1 VANNSFLLGVLL
13 MMVLRIRWLLP
24 AAILLALH
32 FIVGLPMVFFWAALG
47 AWILYVL
54 FSIALGIIAGN
65 CNSIPRNQKGLE
77 LHPGRTAHFDE
88 MYKRREKQES

>member
-1 VANNSFLLGVLL
+1 

-24 AAILLALH
+24 AVVLLVLH
-32 FIVGLPMVFFWAALG
+32 FAIGLPMVFFWAALG

-77 LHPGRTAHFDE
+77 LHPGRTAQFDE
-88 MYKRREKQES
+88 MYGLHQKQESK